1 MSISNHSVDKVQAGI
16 SESVN
21 QMLGDARDAS
31 EQAVHYIESEPVK
44 SVLMAAG
51 VGATV
56 AVILTLMLRPH
67 SR

>member
-1 MSISNHSVDKVQAGI
+1 MSSSPFSSNQVKEDLT
-16 SESVN
+16 ESVN
-21 QMLGDARDAS
+21 HMMDQAKHAS
-31 EQAVHYIESEPVK
+31 DHAVRYIEREPLK

-51 VGATV
+51 VGASV